1 MRLTQNCTG
10 DTGTMSVPEA
20 GRHVERFERHHDVEL
35 LEVEL
40 PGPLDLQSTLECGQA
55 FRWCRVQGPDA
66 STWYKGVI
74 GPVAVMVTTS
84 AKTGGA
90 SDLLVMYEANSVD
103 RESLTRRVFNYF
115 SLDDDLEAIHRFL
128 LDEACSPT
136 QAEQEHVRE
145 QAAGPEQGQVM
156 EQAAGHAHGLRILR
170 QEPWECLVSY
180 IISTNKNIP
189 SICKTVEYLSET
201 LGSPAGLG
209 QYAFPAPEA
218 LLEASAECVK
228 QSKCG
233 YRAPYIIDAA
243 RKVASREVDL
253 DALWHLPTG
262 EARQQLL
269 KIKGV
274 GPKVADCV
282 LLFAYHRLE
291 VFPVDVWIARC
302 MSAFYL
308 DRADITPREA
318 RQEGCRRFGPY
329 AGYAQQVLF
338 HYSRNVLK
346 GRF

>member
-1 MRLTQNCTG
+1 MCA
-10 DTGTMSVPEA
+10 PEP
-20 GRHVERFERHHDVEL
+20 GRHAAPQQSGSDMEL
-35 LEVEL
+35 SEIEL

-55 FRWCRVQGPDA
+55 FRWKQVAGPGA
-66 STWYKGVI
+66 RTWYKGVI
-74 GPVAVMVTTS
+74 GPAGVMVTT
-84 AKTGGA
+84 GGD
-90 SDLLVMYEANSVD
+90 SRLLVLYEAGTVD
-103 RESLTRRVFNYF
+103 RERLTKDISNYF

-128 LDEACSPT
+128 LDEACSTSLPGQQPVLH
-136 QAEQEHVRE
+136 QAIRY
-145 QAAGPEQGQVM
+145 AR
-156 EQAAGHAHGLRILR
+156 GLRILR

-180 IISTNKNIP
+180 IISANKNIP
-189 SICKTVEYLSET
+189 AICKTVEYLSDT

-209 QYAFPAPEA
+209 QYSFPSPEA
-218 LLEASAECVK
+218 LLEASIECVK

-243 RKVASREVDL
+243 SKVAGKHVDL

-269 KIKGV
+269 TIKGV

-282 LLFAYHRLE
+282 LLFGYHRLD

-308 DRADITPREA
+308 GRAHITPKQA
-318 RQEGCRRFGPY
+318 RDEGCKRFGPY
-329 AGYAQQVLF
+329 AGYAQQILF

-346 GRF
+346 GRV